1 MYSKILVPVDGST
14 GAANALRMA
23 VDLAKKYGSSLTVM
37 HVVARRVY
45 AFPVHGVGPLTATL
59 MEEMEEEGKEVL
71 QKAGKIVTDAG
82 LELNTRIAHGVPAE
96 EILKEAEKERYDLI
110 VIGSRGLSEVKA
122 FFLGSVSDKVSH
134 HSTCSVLIVKE
145 PR

>member
-1 MYSKILVPVDGST
+1 MDGSK
-14 GAANALRMA
+14 GAQDA
-23 VDLAKKYGSSLTVM
+23 VRVAVELAKKYGFSLTVM

-59 MEEMEEEGKEVL
+59 MEEMEEEGKEIL
-71 QKAGKIVTDAG
+71 ERAAKIVTEAG
-82 LELNTRIAHGVPAE
+82 LQMTTKIAHGVPAE
-96 EILKEAEKERYDLI
+96 EILKEVEKERYDLI

-134 HSTCSVLIVKE
+134 HSSCSVLIVKE

>member
-1 MYSKILVPVDGST
+1 MDGSK
-14 GAANALRMA
+14 GAQDAVRMA
-23 VDLAKKYGSSLTVM
+23 VELAKKYGPSLTVM

-59 MEEMEEEGKEVL
+59 MEEMEEEGKEIL
-71 QKAGKIVTDAG
+71 ERAAKIVTEAG
-82 LELNTRIAHGVPAE
+82 LQMTTKIAHGVPAE
-96 EILKEAEKERYDLI
+96 EILKEVEKERYDLI

-134 HSTCSVLIVKE
+134 HSSCSVLIVKE